1 MHGECV
7 CTDEFIFGTTKL
19 KKRPSARFELTPKT
33 MCWIVVQHST
43 AVAVE
48 QLFLSNGNQVRNDEF
63 ISGPILIKKTH
74 HQDSNQPEK
83 NCIEQTN
90 DAFMV

>member
-1 MHGECV
+1 MANV
-7 CTDEFIFGTTKL
+7 YALMKSFL
-19 KKRPSARFELTPKT
+19 VQLNKKRPSSGFEPTLKT
-33 MCWIVVQHST
+33 MCWIVVRNST
-43 AVAVE
+43 AVAME

-63 ISGPILIKKTH
+63 ISGPILIKKNH